1 MDSYSWIAR
10 CGAFKF
16 LGLFVM
22 ILGLSPLSRA
32 QSNAAGQAG
41 AATQPTVG
49 SALEAIADP
58 PVTRPNTR
66 HCEVTLLTDQ
76 AFDDFNNKNF
86 NFTPPAGCKGP
97 WAKVIF
103 TADFSIQP
111 GVQFDR
117 TGQVFFGGVNI
128 YFGTTA
134 EPLQT
139 QTDTWHVE
147 RDLTDYSSLF
157 KTAQTGFA
165 SLGNIVG
172 ADGLNSIIFGTFK
185 LEFYE
190 ANFFNPAPRA
200 ADEVLPVQQGGNSSF
215 QITSSNTEV
224 VQSFTLPKNTEAA
237 YLDVVAQS
245 QSQEEQWFFCVPS
258 DIAPNLGDCGNTA
271 FREVEISVDGKP
283 AGVAPVYPWIYTG
296 GLDPGLWVPIPGV
309 QTLNLLPYRVDLTPF
324 AGTLNDGE
332 PHTVGVSVFNAFGF
346 FSVTAQLLVYQDHG
360 AREVSGAVTE
370 NTLKAPN
377 PAVTNTVTFDAS
389 GDGAGVVTTTNTDN
403 FTISGFVNTSHGRVT
418 TKLEQQLNF
427 KNVTNITSTATAFIQ
442 NVVQTST
449 THVKT
454 IVSDGRLFTTKETDF
469 SYPITV
475 NLDEEVL
482 ADGNITQQT
491 SIDQKFQRDE
501 TDSLEGF
508 PIFKSSIS
516 NEVTPTDLA
525 LFVATPNGFELGQ
538 NSNQSSKQT
547 YVAKDTFG
555 KCYSRTITAAANVLT
570 GVENGQGCR

>member
-1 MDSYSWIAR
+1 MNWYTSIAR
-10 CGAFKF
+10 SAAFKF
-16 LGLFVM
+16 GVLFA
-22 ILGLSPLSRA
+22 ILLTLSPLGAA
-32 QSNAAGQAG
+32 QSSQPN
-41 AATQPTVG
+41 QPTVG
-49 SALEAIADP
+49 SSLEAIADP
-58 PVTRPNTR
+58 PVARPNTK

-76 AFDDFNNKNF
+76 AFDDFNNKDF
-86 NFTPPAGCKGP
+86 NFTPPAECRGP
-97 WAKVIF
+97 WAKVIL

-134 EPLQT
+134 EPLQS

-157 KTAQTGFA
+157 KSAQTGFA

-190 ANFFNPAPRA
+190 SNLFNPAPRT
-200 ADEVLPVQQGGNSSF
+200 ADAVLPVQQGGNSSF

-245 QSQEEQWFFCVPS
+245 QNQEEQWFFCVPS
-258 DIAPNLGDCGNTA
+258 DIAPDLGDCGNTA
-271 FREVEISVDGKP
+271 FREVQVSVDGKP

-324 AGTLNDGE
+324 AGTLNDGQ
-332 PHTVGVSVFNAFGF
+332 PHTVGVGVFNAFGF
-346 FSVTAQLLVYQDHG
+346 FTVTAQLLIYQDH
-360 AREVSGAVTE
+360 ASREVTGAVTE
-370 NTLKAPN
+370 NTLTAPN
-377 PAVTNTVTFDAS
+377 PSVTNTVTFDAS
-389 GDGAGVVTTTNTDN
+389 GDAAGVVTTTNTDN
-403 FTISGFVNTSHGRVT
+403 FTISGFVNTSHGRVV

-449 THVKT
+449 THAKT
-454 IVSDGRLFTTKETDF
+454 SITDGRFSTASETDF

-475 NLDEEVL
+475 DLDEEVL
-482 ADGNITQQT
+482 ANGNITQQT
-491 SIDQKFQRDE
+491 SVIQKFQRDE
-501 TDSLEGF
+501 TDSLDGF
-508 PIFKSSIS
+508 PVFKSSIS

-538 NSNQSSKQT
+538 NSNQNSKQT
-547 YVAKDTFG
+547 YISKDSFG
-555 KCYSRTITAAANVLT
+555 KCYSRTLTAAANVLT
-570 GVENGQGCR
+570 AVENGQGCR